1 MAGKHF
7 GRAPIQHSTFNIQH
21 STFVFSAGRGRA
33 LNRAMA
39 FSDLNDSVIAQV
51 RQAADIVDFIGQ
63 VTPLKLAGKSYKGL
77 CPFHREKTPSFT
89 VDRGKGLFYCFGCGT
104 GGDVFKFLTLTER
117 FTFPE
122 AVEHVA
128 GRVGIELP
136 KKKRTAKESDKED
149 LLEVLDEASEAYHQA
164 LGWGDNVAKR
174 YLDERGVAQDI
185 VDKYGF
191 GYAPDS
197 WDYVLTRLA
206 RKHGEKKLESV
217 GLAMPRKTGNGFYD
231 RFRNRLMI
239 PIHNESGTIV
249 GFGGRSLDGSDPK
262 YLNSPE
268 SDVFNKSRLLYN
280 LHRSKDSMRRKDRAI
295 LVEGYFDAIA
305 IDHAGV
311 PGVVASMGTSL
322 TSGQASLLRRY
333 TTNVVIAYDG
343 DNAGRNATLRAAPV
357 LLAAGLN
364 VAALDLQ
371 GEKDPDTV
379 VQKFGV
385 DRFLELLGN
394 ATDIFEFGI
403 GEWAA
408 DVSKMSG
415 REKSERVEQF
425 IPLLSAVS
433 DPVVRNDAAQRI
445 ADAFRLEFQTVWSRV
460 RGKASTAPDRERQP
474 LARGGSA
481 EKTILIAA
489 IQGKLAAADLARLRE
504 EYFEEP
510 GKTLFS
516 IMKDALMSGAPI
528 DFQEVATHLRGE
540 AELNLLSELSLSE
553 DIDDQTLQRIDENLR
568 PMERAYLE
576 RRNLELQRE
585 VSEAQRQGDDDRAAE
600 LGMEKMRIS
609 RILNEAK

>member
-1 MAGKHF
+1 MAL
-7 GRAPIQHSTFNIQH
+7 
-21 STFVFSAGRGRA
+21 V
-33 LNRAMA
+33 
-39 FSDLNDSVIAQV
+39 DLNDLVISQV
-51 RQAADIVDFIGQ
+51 RSAADLVEFVSQ

-77 CPFHREKTPSFT
+77 CPFHREKSPSFH
-89 VDRGKGLFYCFGCGT
+89 VDRDKGLFYCFGCGA
-104 GGDVFKFLTLTER
+104 GGDVFKFLSLTER

-128 GRVGIELP
+128 ARYGIELP
-136 KKKRTAKESDKED
+136 RRRKSSREVDKDD
-149 LLEVLDEASEAYHQA
+149 LMEVLDDASEAFHQA
-164 LGWGDNVAKR
+164 LGWGDNPAKR
-174 YLDERGVAQDI
+174 YLEDRGVPQDI
-185 VDKYGF
+185 VKKYGF

-197 WDYVLTRLA
+197 WDYILRRLGQ
-206 RKHGEKKLESV
+206 KHGDAKLFKAGLLSERREK
-217 GLAMPRKTGNGFYD
+217 GGYYD
-231 RFRNRLMI
+231 RFRNRLII
-239 PIHNESGTIV
+239 PIHSETGALV
-249 GFGGRSLDGSDPK
+249 GFGGRSLDGSEPK
-262 YLNSPE
+262 YLNSPDSE
-268 SDVFNKSRLLYN
+268 VFNKSRLLYN
-280 LHRSKDSMRRKDRAI
+280 LHRSKDAMRRIDRAI

-322 TSGQASLLRRY
+322 TAGQASLLRRY
-333 TTNVVIAYDG
+333 TRRVVIAYDG
-343 DNAGRNATLRAAPV
+343 DDAGRNATLRAAPV
-357 LLAAGLN
+357 LLAAGLD
-364 VAALDLQ
+364 VAALDLM
-371 GEKDPDTV
+371 GEKDPDSLI
-379 VQKFGV
+379 QKFGA
-385 DRFLELLGN
+385 DRFLEILGN
-394 ATDIFEFGI
+394 ANDIFTFGL
-403 GEWAA
+403 GEWAG
-408 DVSKMSG
+408 DVAKLSG

-445 ADAFRLEFQTVWSRV
+445 ADAFRLEFQTIWSRV

-474 LARGGSA
+474 LGRPGSA

>member
-1 MAGKHF
+1 
-7 GRAPIQHSTFNIQH
+7 
-21 STFVFSAGRGRA
+21 
-33 LNRAMA
+33 MA

-51 RQAADIVDFIGQ
+51 RQAADIVDFIAQ

-128 GRVGIELP
+128 SRVGIELP
-136 KKKRTAKESDKED
+136 KKKRTPKESDKDD
-149 LLEVLDEASEAYHQA
+149 LLEVIDEASEAFHQA
-164 LGWGDNVAKR
+164 LGWGDNPARR
-174 YLDERGVAQDI
+174 YLLERKVEEEI
-185 VDKYGF
+185 VKKYGF

-197 WDYVLTRLA
+197 WDYILTRLA
-206 RKHGEKKLESV
+206 RKHGEKKLETA
-217 GLAMPRKTGNGFYD
+217 GLAMPRKTGNGYYD

-239 PIHNESGTIV
+239 PIHNESGTVV

-268 SDVFNKSRLLYN
+268 SEVFNKSRLLYN
-280 LHRSKDSMRRKDRAI
+280 LHRSKDAMRRMDRAI

-322 TSGQASLLRRY
+322 TTGQASLLRRF
-333 TTNVVIAYDG
+333 TSHVVIAYDG

-364 VAALDLQ
+364 VSALDLQ
-371 GEKDPDTV
+371 GEKDPDSV
-379 VQKFGV
+379 VQKQGA

-394 ATDIFEFGI
+394 ATDIFEFGL
-403 GEWAA
+403 GEWAG
-408 DVSKMSG
+408 DVAKLTG

-425 IPLLSAVS
+425 VPLLSAVS

-460 RGKASTAPDRERQP
+460 RSKASTAPDRQRQP
-474 LARGGSA
+474 FGPSASA

-489 IQGKLAAADLARLRE
+489 IQGKLTAAQLARLRE

-516 IMKDALMSGAPI
+516 IMKGDLMSGSPI
-528 DFQEVATHLRGE
+528 DFQQVATHLRGE

-568 PMERAYLE
+568 PMERACLE
-576 RRNLELQRE
+576 RRNLEIQRE
-585 VSEAQRQGDDDRAAE
+585 IVEAERQGDSERTGQLYA
-600 LGMEKMRIS
+600 EKMAIS
-609 RILNEAK
+609 RMLNEAK

>member
-1 MAGKHF
+1 
-7 GRAPIQHSTFNIQH
+7 
-21 STFVFSAGRGRA
+21 
-33 LNRAMA
+33 MA
-39 FSDLNDSVIAQV
+39 FSDLNDNVIAQV
-51 RQAADIVDFIGQ
+51 RQAADIVDFIAQ

-149 LLEVLDEASEAYHQA
+149 LLEVLDEASEAFHQA
-164 LGWGDNVAKR
+164 LGWGDNPAKR
-174 YLDERGVAQDI
+174 YLDERGVPQEI
-185 VDKYGF
+185 VVKYGF

-197 WDYVLTRLA
+197 WDYILTRLS
-206 RKHGEKKLESV
+206 RKHGEKKLEGV
-217 GLAMPRKTGNGFYD
+217 GLAMPRKTGNGYYD

-239 PIHNESGTIV
+239 PIHNESGTVV

-268 SDVFNKSRLLYN
+268 SEVFNKSRLLYN
-280 LHRSKDSMRRKDRAI
+280 LHRSKDAMRRMDRAI

-322 TSGQASLLRRY
+322 TSGQASLLRRF

-364 VAALDLQ
+364 VSALDLQ
-371 GEKDPDTV
+371 GEKDPDSV
-379 VQKFGV
+379 VQKHGP
-385 DRFLELLGN
+385 DRFLELLSN
-394 ATDIFEFGI
+394 ATDIFEFGL
-403 GEWAA
+403 GEWAG
-408 DVSKMSG
+408 DVAKLTG

-425 IPLLSAVS
+425 VPLLSAVS
-433 DPVVRNDAAQRI
+433 DPVVRNDAAQRV

-474 LARGGSA
+474 FGRTSSA

-489 IQGKLAAADLARLRE
+489 IQGKLTAQQLERLRE
-504 EYFEEP
+504 EFFEGP

-516 IMKDALMSGAPI
+516 IMKPELLSGVAI
-528 DFQEVATHLRGE
+528 DFQQVATHLKGE

-576 RRNLELQRE
+576 RRNLEIQRE
-585 VSEAQRQGDDDRAAE
+585 IVEAERQGNTERTGQ
-600 LGMEKMRIS
+600 LYTEKMAIS
-609 RILNEAK
+609 RMLNEAK